1 MNADRPCV
9 FISVYRRSSAAIC
22 SFSRYV
28 AAAVFLLV
36 TASAQGAITL
46 DSPREYQVFQR
57 ETKDAG
63 KIVVRGRAAEGCD
76 AAEAA
81 IKRRWHRL
89 RVASGCLFDGVL
101 AAPAGGWYTLAV
113 RLRRKG
119 RITAGFSVAHVG
131 IGEVFVISGQ
141 SNSTN
146 YGEELQSARSKMV
159 STFNGT
165 DWLVANDPQP
175 GVQDG
180 SRRGSFIPAFGD
192 ALYER
197 LKVPVGVACVGSGGT
212 SVRQW
217 LPKGDRFHSPPAS
230 PKYFTQV
237 SEHEWESDGRL
248 FDGMVERIRQLGRGG
263 FRALLWH
270 QGESDAH
277 QAPGHE
283 ITGAEYRGMMER
295 LIGAVRSATWDFPWM
310 VAQVSYHTPAD
321 TSSPEI
327 RGAQASL
334 WKDGLA
340 LEGPDTDTLTGENR
354 QNGGT
359 GVHMSAKGLQAH
371 GGMWAEKVGQWISR
385 H

>member
-1 MNADRPCV
+1 MVAV
-9 FISVYRRSSAAIC
+9 LLLTTAA
-22 SFSRYV
+22 R
-28 AAAVFLLV
+28 
-36 TASAQGAITL
+36 GAITIE
-46 DSPREYQVFQR
+46 SPRDYQVFQR
-57 ETKDAG
+57 ETKGAG
-63 KIVVRGRAAEGCD
+63 EIVVHGRASEGCD
-76 AAEAA
+76 AAEASVMH
-81 IKRRWHRL
+81 RWQRL
-89 RVASGCLFDGVL
+89 NVAGDCVFDGVL
-101 AAPAGGWYTLAV
+101 IARAGGWYTLQV

-119 RITAGFSVAHVG
+119 RITATLDVAHVG

-146 YGEELQSARSKMV
+146 YGEELQTTRSKMV

-165 DWLVANDPQP
+165 DWRVADDPQP

-180 SRRGSFIPAFGD
+180 SQLGSFIPAFGD

-197 LKVPVGVACVGSGGT
+197 LMVPVGVACVGAGGT

-217 LPKGDRFHSPPAS
+217 LPKGDRFPSPPTS
-230 PKYFTQV
+230 PYFFKQV
-237 SEHEWESDGRL
+237 GEHEWESDGRL

-270 QGESDAH
+270 QGESDAN

-283 ITGAEYRGMMER
+283 ISGVEYRGMMER
-295 LIGAVRSATWDFPWM
+295 LIGAVRGATWDFPWM
-310 VAQVSYHTPAD
+310 VALVSYHNPAD
-321 TSSPEI
+321 RASPEI
-327 RGAQASL
+327 RGAQSSL
-334 WKDGLA
+334 WSDGLA

-371 GGMWAEKVGQWISR
+371 GEMWAEKVSQWILR